1 MSTVLKRCIRTA
13 AALGVITLVAGCGG
27 EEHGDLKE
35 ELNNLTKDLRG
46 RVDPLPQVRPYEP
59 VPYTAEGQI
68 DPFRP
73 ERIEVAAAR
82 GAPSASASLIDEQK
96 KRPPEPLEAF
106 PLESIQMLGTI
117 TQANETFALV
127 KAGPNLYRVRK
138 GNYMGQNFGVIT
150 QIDEGQIAVKEL
162 VQDSTGDWVER
173 MTALQ
178 LVEAKR

>member
-1 MSTVLKRCIRTA
+1 MSARAL
-13 AALGVITLVAGCGG
+13 AALLSLCALAGCGG
-27 EEHGDLKE
+27 DEHGDLKE
-35 ELNNLTKDLRG
+35 ELHQLTKDLRG
-46 RVDPLPQVRPYEP
+46 RVEPLPQVKPYEP

-82 GAPSASASLIDEQK
+82 AGSATTALLEEQK

-117 TQANETFALV
+117 TQNQETFALV

-150 QIDEGQIAVKEL
+150 AIDEAQISLKEL

-173 MTALQ
+173 MSSLQ

>member
-1 MSTVLKRCIRTA
+1 MSPRVK
-13 AALGVITLVAGCGG
+13 LGVFFLALALAGCGG
-27 EEHGDLKE
+27 EEHSDLKE
-35 ELNNLTKDLRG
+35 ELNQLTKDLRG
-46 RVDPLPQVRPYEP
+46 RVEPLPQVKPYEP
-59 VPYTAEGQI
+59 VPYTAEGQV

-73 ERIEVAAAR
+73 ERMEVAAAGR
-82 GAPSASASLIDEQK
+82 AASASTALIEEQK

-117 TQANETFALV
+117 TQDKETFALV

-150 QIDEGQIAVKEL
+150 AIDEAQISLKEL

-173 MTALQ
+173 ISSLQ